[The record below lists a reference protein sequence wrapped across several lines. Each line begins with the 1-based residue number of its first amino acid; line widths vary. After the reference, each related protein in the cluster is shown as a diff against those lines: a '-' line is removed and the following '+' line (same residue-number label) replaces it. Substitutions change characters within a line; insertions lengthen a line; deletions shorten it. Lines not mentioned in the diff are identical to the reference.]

1 MKTPEEYL
9 LENVRP
15 PDEGEKGGYTATEQ
29 AFLQKYLG
37 VDADRA
43 MADVPSTEPEARD
56 VIFSGQADPGLE
68 TSEDFEERL
77 KEENEI
83 QLVSFHMG
91 GREFALPITVIQ
103 EVIKIL
109 PAIKLPQAPDF
120 LAGVLDLR
128 GRVTPVLILRE
139 LLLDAPGDEQDKF
152 IIIARHRGLQVGLMM
167 HQVAT
172 MYRSTQDS
180 IEWGVE
186 SHVGADAQFVLGLLK
201 QDDKLISILSIDRL
215 VESVIRY

>member
-15 PDEGEKGGYTATEQ
+15 PDGSGDESYTPAEQ

-37 VDADRA
+37 VDAQRT
-43 MADVPSTEPEARD
+43 MASAPTVDPQGKDVVLT
-56 VIFSGQADPGLE
+56 GQPPTGME
-68 TSEDFEERL
+68 TSEDFEDRL
-77 KEENEI
+77 KEDQDI
-83 QLVSFHMG
+83 QLVSFHLG

-109 PAIKLPQAPDF
+109 PSTKLPQAPDF

-139 LLLDAPGDEQDKF
+139 LLLDNPGDEPDRF

-167 HQVAT
+167 HQVST
-172 MYRSTQDS
+172 MYRPGQEN

-186 SHVGADAQFVLGLLK
+186 SQVGADARFVLGLLK
-201 QDDKLISILSIDRL
+201 QDDKIISILSIDRL